1 MLTVNE
7 NVMQR
12 DKELKVELSLA
23 QSNEQEILAR
33 LVMFQRMTKQ
43 LNARIN
49 QEEEKNRVA
58 DEVHEK
64 ELAAKVNSVMLLW
77 IEAIMHYYDGFSYLF
92 FVCVPVG

>member
-58 DEVHEK
+58 DELHEK
-64 ELAAKVNSVMLLW
+64 ELAAKVNSVV
-77 IEAIMHYYDGFSYLF
+77 LF
-92 FVCVPVG
+92 